1 MIWARG
7 HREDPHRNYRE
18 TCVLQYVFCC
28 FGICVL
34 EYVFCCF
41 LIIFFCALEGA
52 FFQTLPPEIWLGDRG
67 VEEPTVASIPGSSA
81 RIGRISRE
89 LRLRASARFPGKP
102 GNSILAV
109 GWLTGVS
116 FAGWPADCKARESP
130 TTSEYRRPTWAST

>member
-18 TCVLQYVFCC
+18 TCVLQYVFSC
-28 FGICVL
+28 FGVCVL

-67 VEEPTVASIPGSSA
+67 VEEPTVASIPG
-81 RIGRISRE
+81 
-89 LRLRASARFPGKP
+89 
-102 GNSILAV
+102 
-109 GWLTGVS
+109 
-116 FAGWPADCKARESP
+116 
-130 TTSEYRRPTWAST
+130 